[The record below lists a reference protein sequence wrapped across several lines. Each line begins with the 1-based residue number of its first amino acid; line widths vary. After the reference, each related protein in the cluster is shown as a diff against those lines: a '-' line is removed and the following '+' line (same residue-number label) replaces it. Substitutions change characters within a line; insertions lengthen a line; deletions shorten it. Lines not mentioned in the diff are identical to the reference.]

1 MKDKV
6 IFEKGDKSF
15 KKKWENILIGQ
26 LKKNT
31 QTYYSNNQVI
41 VLDSD

>member
-15 KKKWENILIGQ
+15 LRKKWENILIESI
-26 LKKNT
+26 KNKIP

-41 VLDSD
+41 K